1 VYGCA
6 SKEVARCTLPEDNS
20 EHHYFSGM
28 KALEEGKTDLDI
40 EKFERALYCEQN
52 FSKAHSGI
60 AIARAQK
67 AKLIKDTEFRTL
79 EFQRIE
85 NELKLAKKMTK
96 QPEEEFDYYIA
107 QIRVYTA
114 LKTNSPEQVES
125 SYFDAID
132 LNIDENKLGYYQGK
146 EAAHYFMG
154 LFYLES
160 LAFQKAKDKF
170 AAVLNAKKESKW
182 NEKADRAWK
191 KTDKIVRAIA
201 GITIGNVGK
210 KIAIQ
215 DSITR
220 ADLAALLVNELTIEK
235 LFAGKISA
243 QSQIEKIKPEFIP
256 ADIINHPFKK
266 EILTIL
272 KWKIRGFEPTYDETT
287 KAYLFKPDEIV
298 KKAEMALI
306 LEDILIKL
314 TGDEKI
320 ATAFLGH
327 EKSPFPDVKT
337 TSPIYNAVMNM
348 ITRGIMEAELSGEFN
363 PDKAV
368 TGAEA
373 ILAIRMF
380 KQRLNI

>member
-1 VYGCA
+1 MYF
-6 SKEVARCTLPEDNS
+6 TEDNS

-28 KALEEGKTDLDI
+28 KALEEGKTDLAI
-40 EKFERALYCEQN
+40 EKFERALCCEQN

-67 AKLIKDTEFRTL
+67 AKLIKDTEFKTL

-96 QPEEEFDYYIA
+96 QPEEEFNYYIA

-125 SYFDAID
+125 SYFDAVD

-146 EAAHYFMG
+146 KAAHYFMG

-160 LAFQKAKDKF
+160 LVFQKAKDKF
-170 AAVLNAKKESKW
+170 AAVLNAKKEGKW

-191 KTDKIVRAIA
+191 KTDKIIRAIA

-266 EILTIL
+266 KILTIL
-272 KWKIRGFEPTYDETT
+272 KWKIIGFEPTYDDTT

-298 KKAEMALI
+298 KKAEIALI

-314 TGDEKI
+314 IGDEKI

-348 ITRGIMEAELSGEFN
+348 ITREIMEAELSGEFN
-363 PDKAV
+363 PDKAA